1 MVVRRRFITGGLA
14 AVACLAAPEAMAV
27 AYEGE
32 RRLKLFNNHTNE
44 SFSGP
49 YWSRGRYLRDA
60 LSDIDYLLR
69 DHRNGAVQAIDRD
82 LLDLLYTLDTKI
94 RSSDGLRV
102 ISGYR
107 SPATNAML
115 VQQGQNVAK
124 KSFHMRGMAIDIA
137 VPGRK
142 LTELRDTALREKRG
156 GVALYS
162 KPGFVHVDVGPVRTW

>member
-1 MVVRRRFITGGLA
+1 MVVRRRFIMGGLA

-82 LLDLLYTLDTKI
+82 LLDLLYTLDTKV
-94 RSSDGLRV
+94 SSGAGLRV

-115 VQQGQNVAK
+115 VKQGQNVAK
-124 KSFHMRGMAIDIA
+124 KSFHMKGMAIDIA

-142 LTELRDTALREKRG
+142 LTELRDAALREKRG

-162 KPGFVHVDVGPVRTW
+162 KPGFVHVDVGPIRTW